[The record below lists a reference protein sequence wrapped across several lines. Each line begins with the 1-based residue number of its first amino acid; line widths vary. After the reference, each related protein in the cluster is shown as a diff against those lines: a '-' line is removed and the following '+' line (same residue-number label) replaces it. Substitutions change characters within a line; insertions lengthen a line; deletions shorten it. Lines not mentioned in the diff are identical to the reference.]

1 MILVAIAALLG
12 VVIGLALPK
21 ISPSIGEITG
31 EYIASGPAADALNGL
46 QVDDRPDSTGY
57 DRDSFG
63 FRATDDDG
71 DGCDVRDVV
80 LARDLTDVIFSAA
93 KRCQVS
99 SGTLADPYTG
109 KTILFVRGRNTS
121 AAVQIDH
128 VVALANAWQSGARDW
143 TTAQRYRFGN
153 DPYNLLAVDGPAN
166 QDKGSAPPLTGF
178 PPTAHAPR
186 NRSPV
191 SEGRNR
197 AHRSTNA
204 AVRPTGES
212 CGGKFDGLLQTRCI
226 PLGGSSSAQGSG
238 A

>member
-1 MILVAIAALLG
+1 MILVVIAALLG

-21 ISPSIGEITG
+21 ISTSIGEITG

-71 DGCDVRDVV
+71 DGCDVRDDV

-166 QDKGSAPPLTGF
+166 QDKGSASAAYWLPTNGEYRCEYVARQIGVKRHYGLTV
-178 PPTAHAPR
+178 TTSEK
-186 NRSPV
+186 RSMLAV
-191 SEGRNR
+191 LR
-197 AHRSTNA
+197 ACPA
-204 AVRPTGES
+204 
-212 CGGKFDGLLQTRCI
+212 QQI
-226 PLGGSSSAQGSG
+226 PSQ
-238 A
+238 

>member
-1 MILVAIAALLG
+1 MILVVIAALLG

-31 EYIASGPAADALNGL
+31 EYIASGPAVDALNGL

-71 DGCDVRDVV
+71 DGCDVRDDV

-143 TTAQRYRFGN
+143 TTAQR
-153 DPYNLLAVDGPAN
+153 LSLI
-166 QDKGSAPPLTGF
+166 
-178 PPTAHAPR
+178 H
-186 NRSPV
+186 
-191 SEGRNR
+191 
-197 AHRSTNA
+197 
-204 AVRPTGES
+204 
-212 CGGKFDGLLQTRCI
+212 I
-226 PLGGSSSAQGSG
+226 
-238 A
+238 

>member
-1 MILVAIAALLG
+1 MILVVIAALLG

-71 DGCDVRDVV
+71 DGCDVRDDV

-109 KTILFVRGRNTS
+109 EDHPVRARPKHQRRR
-121 AAVQIDH
+121 ADRPRR
-128 VVALANAWQSGARDW
+128 GARK
-143 TTAQRYRFGN
+143 R
-153 DPYNLLAVDGPAN
+153 LAIRCQGLDHCPAL
-166 QDKGSAPPLTGF
+166 PL
-178 PPTAHAPR
+178 R
-186 NRSPV
+186 
-191 SEGRNR
+191 
-197 AHRSTNA
+197 
-204 AVRPTGES
+204 
-212 CGGKFDGLLQTRCI
+212 Q
-226 PLGGSSSAQGSG
+226 
-238 A
+238 

>member
-31 EYIASGPAADALNGL
+31 EYIASGAAADALNGL

-71 DGCDVRDVV
+71 DGCDVRDDV

-166 QDKGSAPPLTGF
+166 QDKGSASAAYWLPTNGEYRCEYVARQIGVKRHYGLTV
-178 PPTAHAPR
+178 TTSEK
-186 NRSPV
+186 RSMLAV
-191 SEGRNR
+191 LR
-197 AHRSTNA
+197 ACPA
-204 AVRPTGES
+204 
-212 CGGKFDGLLQTRCI
+212 QQI
-226 PLGGSSSAQGSG
+226 PSQ
-238 A
+238 

>member
-57 DRDSFG
+57 
-63 FRATDDDG
+63 
-71 DGCDVRDVV
+71 
-80 LARDLTDVIFSAA
+80 DLTDVIFSAA

-166 QDKGSAPPLTGF
+166 QDKGSASAAYWLPTNGEYRCEYVARQIGVKRHYGLTV
-178 PPTAHAPR
+178 TTSEK
-186 NRSPV
+186 RSMLAV
-191 SEGRNR
+191 LR
-197 AHRSTNA
+197 ACPA
-204 AVRPTGES
+204 
-212 CGGKFDGLLQTRCI
+212 QQI
-226 PLGGSSSAQGSG
+226 PSQ
-238 A
+238 

>member
-1 MILVAIAALLG
+1 MR
-12 VVIGLALPK
+12 
-21 ISPSIGEITG
+21 
-31 EYIASGPAADALNGL
+31 
-46 QVDDRPDSTGY
+46 DD
-57 DRDSFG
+57 
-63 FRATDDDG
+63 
-71 DGCDVRDVV
+71 V

-166 QDKGSAPPLTGF
+166 QDQGIRLRRLLASHQRRVSLRIRRAARSASNGI
-178 PPTAHAPR
+178 
-186 NRSPV
+186 
-191 SEGRNR
+191 
-197 AHRSTNA
+197 
-204 AVRPTGES
+204 AV
-212 CGGKFDGLLQTRCI
+212 
-226 PLGGSSSAQGSG
+226 
-238 A
+238 

>member
-71 DGCDVRDVV
+71 DGCDVRDDV

-153 DPYNLLAVDGPAN
+153 DPCNLLAVDGPAN
-166 QDKGSAPPLTGF
+166 QDKGSASAAYWLPTNGEYRCEYVARQIGVKRHYGLTV
-178 PPTAHAPR
+178 TTSEK
-186 NRSPV
+186 RSMLAV
-191 SEGRNR
+191 LR
-197 AHRSTNA
+197 ACPA
-204 AVRPTGES
+204 
-212 CGGKFDGLLQTRCI
+212 QQI
-226 PLGGSSSAQGSG
+226 PSQ
-238 A
+238 